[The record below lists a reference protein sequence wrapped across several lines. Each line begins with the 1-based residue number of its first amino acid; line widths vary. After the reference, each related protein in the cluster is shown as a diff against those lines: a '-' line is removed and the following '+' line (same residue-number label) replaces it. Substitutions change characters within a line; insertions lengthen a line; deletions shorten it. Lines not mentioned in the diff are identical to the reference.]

1 MSSNANSGKRKQ
13 LRFLQQSS
21 NGSSAVTGEE
31 RRRASSIDGIH
42 SIEPVLDTR
51 AQKTSKKKKKKHS
64 GSAGRNGRRPPA
76 SPVGSGS
83 GSNATIFEEA
93 EDCLAQSLLIFLYA
107 DLRLLSST
115 GRIST
120 KFETLCIASDQA
132 ERTTAA
138 HMAGISGDYAS
149 MVDDENTNKGIS
161 PAQIM
166 AVLMIELRKEV
177 LAWRKTRRF
186 EEETS
191 IMSTIYDKND
201 RKKVEDDMHA
211 GLRCYNLMVGEDL
224 RYDIPEFTA
233 SQPGTFRR
241 PRELVDLIRQH
252 MEERQERQERQ
263 SQLKRGGVA
272 SAVEL
277 PPVQGTGAHS
287 ASVTELVLDNESNVP
302 DNNSF
307 GKMSAA
313 TAPAS
318 GGGDEA
324 TRRDLAVSSEVDDT
338 VAATEA
344 NVELNKPK
352 SLKRNLSSQKMQTL
366 QEEFQQRR
374 ERVMEGVQRQTEV
387 LRQGE
392 DAVARHQFEDV
403 GDAFVRMAQE
413 GGIDTTGDLGTYRR
427 KLSEEELLDYMEKA
441 VESRDA
447 GNLDFMSSFFKDGS
461 VSQVMVKSPAR
472 VVWLNDWY
480 PLKDCTYG
488 ISVDKERKRVLLVFR
503 GAITRADWGHAGKM
517 DLKKV
522 ANPIQGD
529 GLSKDIKVHNG
540 FYRFLFRKRK
550 DTGTRKYDEI
560 ANILHHYGSKFGDDY
575 SLVVTGYSLGG
586 ALSTI
591 FSFYASTDEKFTK
604 IGPIQLYTFGCPYV
618 GGLAFYESFR
628 HQERR
633 GKLQLVRFFN
643 KRDGVAHL
651 PVSWT
656 GDYQHVGISVRLP
669 KVRSRLMRY
678 LVPEPIPEIRYP
690 KDKNRLGF
698 YLRSLKENYFFNMPL
713 PWKIRETHGLN
724 ELQKRMLRARV
735 LSENG
740 QRYPLHNMSL
750 SDLYGALVFND
761 EDDKGGRNGPSNRPD
776 AGKKA
781 EV

>member
-1 MSSNANSGKRKQ
+1 VKGGHTGNQIMSSTADSGRWKQ

-21 NGSSAVTGEE
+21 AGSSAVTDEG
-31 RRRASSIDGIH
+31 RLRTSSIDGIH
-42 SIEPVLDTR
+42 DIEPVVD
-51 AQKTSKKKKKKHS
+51 ASKKKKKKRA
-64 GSAGRNGRRPPA
+64 GSARRSAANPPSSNGTGRN
-76 SPVGSGS
+76 
-83 GSNATIFEEA
+83 ATVFEEA

-120 KFETLCIASDQA
+120 KFETLCIASDEA

-138 HMAGISGDYAS
+138 HMAGISNDYAS
-149 MVDDENTNKGIS
+149 LVDDKNANTGIS

-191 IMSTIYDKND
+191 IMSTIYDKSD
-201 RKKVEDDMHA
+201 RKKIEDDMHA
-211 GLRCYNLMVGEDL
+211 SLRCYNLMVGEDL

-233 SQPGTFRR
+233 SQPGTFLR
-241 PRELVDLIRQH
+241 PRELVDLIRSH
-252 MEERQERQERQ
+252 MEERQERQ
-263 SQLKRGGVA
+263 SQVKRGGSA

-277 PPVQGTGAHS
+277 PSVQGERADN
-287 ASVTELVLDNESNVP
+287 ASNTQVYVSNR
-302 DNNSF
+302 NNVSGDSPF
-307 GKMSAA
+307 RKMLSAA
-313 TAPAS
+313 MAPAS
-318 GGGDEA
+318 GVGGEPAGRDSAVSLEVNEVTTAAEA
-324 TRRDLAVSSEVDDT
+324 TAEP
-338 VAATEA
+338 
-344 NVELNKPK
+344 NKPRPLMR
-352 SLKRNLSSQKMQTL
+352 SLSSQKMQTL
-366 QEEFQQRR
+366 QGEFQQRR
-374 ERVMEGVQRQTEV
+374 ERVMGGVQRQTEV

-413 GGIDTTGDLGTYRR
+413 GGIDTAGDLGTYRR

-441 VESRDA
+441 VDSRDTS
-447 GNLDFMSSFFKDGS
+447 NLDFMSSFFKDGS

-522 ANPIQGD
+522 ENPIQGD
-529 GLSKDIKVHNG
+529 GLSKHILVHNG
-540 FYRFLFRKRK
+540 FYRFLFRTRK
-550 DTGTRKYDEI
+550 DTGTRKFDEI
-560 ANILHHYGSKFGDDY
+560 ANILHHYGSKFGGDY

-591 FSFYASTDEKFTK
+591 FGLYASTDEKFTST
-604 IGPIQLYTFGCPYV
+604 GPIQIYTFGCPYV
-618 GGLAFYESFR
+618 GGTAFFETFR
-628 HQERR
+628 HQERKE
-633 GKLQLVRFFN
+633 KLQLVRFFN
-643 KRDGVAHL
+643 KRDGVTHL

-656 GDYQHVGISVRLP
+656 GEYQHVGISVRLP
-669 KVRSRLMRY
+669 KVRSRLVRY
-678 LVPEPIPEIRYP
+678 LVPEPIPDIRYP
-690 KDKNRLGF
+690 KDTNRIGF
-698 YLRSLKENYFFNMPL
+698 YLRALKENYFFNMPL

-724 ELQKRMLRARV
+724 ELQMRMLRARV

-740 QRYPLHNMSL
+740 QRFPLHNMSL
-750 SDLYGALVFND
+750 SDLYDALVFED
-761 EDDKGGRNGPSNRPD
+761 EDDRKVQSRNTS
-776 AGKKA
+776 KKA
-781 EV
+781 EL

>member
-21 NGSSAVTGEE
+21 TGSSAVTDEG
-31 RRRASSIDGIH
+31 RLRASSIDGIH
-42 SIEPVLDTR
+42 SIEPVVDDR
-51 AQKTSKKKKKKHS
+51 AQKSSKKKKKKQS
-64 GSAGRNGRRPPA
+64 GSAGRNGRRPLAP
-76 SPVGSGS
+76 PVGSGS

-132 ERTTAA
+132 ERTTAE

-149 MVDDENTNKGIS
+149 LVDDENTSEGIS

-191 IMSTIYDKND
+191 IMSTIYDKSD

-252 MEERQERQERQ
+252 MEEQRQERQERQ
-263 SQLKRGGVA
+263 SQLKRGGAA

-277 PPVQGTGAHS
+277 PSVQGVGADS
-287 ASVTELVLDNESNVP
+287 ASDTEVDVGDNSP
-302 DNNSF
+302 

-318 GGGDEA
+318 DGEGEA
-324 TRRDLAVSSEVDDT
+324 VRRHSAASSEVNDT
-338 VAATEA
+338 AAAATEA
-344 NVELNKPK
+344 TAELNKSR
-352 SLKRNLSSQKMQTL
+352 SLKRTLSSQKIQTL

-447 GNLDFMSSFFKDGS
+447 SNLDFMSSFFKDGS

-517 DLKKV
+517 DLKRV

-529 GLSKDIKVHNG
+529 GLSKHIKVHNG

-560 ANILHHYGSKFGDDY
+560 ANILHHYGSRFGDDY

-591 FSFYASTDEKFTK
+591 FSLYASTDEKFTN

-628 HQERR
+628 HQERK

-643 KRDGVAHL
+643 KRDGIAHL

-656 GDYQHVGISVRLP
+656 GEYQHVGIGVRLP

-750 SDLYGALVFND
+750 SDLYDALVFNN
-761 EDDKGGRNGPSNRPD
+761 EDDKSGRNGASDRSD
-776 AGKKA
+776 ADKKA

>member
-21 NGSSAVTGEE
+21 TGSSAITDEG
-31 RRRASSIDGIH
+31 RLRASSIDGIH
-42 SIEPVLDTR
+42 SIEPVVDDR
-51 AQKTSKKKKKKHS
+51 AQKSSKKKKKKQS
-64 GSAGRNGRRPPA
+64 GNAGRNGRRPPA
-76 SPVGSGS
+76 STVGSGI

-132 ERTTAA
+132 ERTTAE

-149 MVDDENTNKGIS
+149 LVDNENTSEGIS

-191 IMSTIYDKND
+191 IMSTIYDKSD

-263 SQLKRGGVA
+263 SQLKRGGSA

-277 PPVQGTGAHS
+277 PSVQGAGADS
-287 ASVTELVLDNESNVP
+287 ASDTEVDVGDNAP
-302 DNNSF
+302 

-318 GGGDEA
+318 DGGGEA
-324 TRRDLAVSSEVDDT
+324 ARRDSAASSEVNDT
-338 VAATEA
+338 AAAVTEA
-344 NVELNKPK
+344 TAELNKSR
-352 SLKRNLSSQKMQTL
+352 SLKRTLSSQKIQTL

-447 GNLDFMSSFFKDGS
+447 SNLDFMSSFFKDGS

-488 ISVDKERKRVLLVFR
+488 ISVDRERKRVLLVFR

-517 DLKKV
+517 DLKRV

-529 GLSKDIKVHNG
+529 GLSKHIKVHNG

-591 FSFYASTDEKFTK
+591 FSLYASTDEKFTN

-628 HQERR
+628 HQERK

-643 KRDGVAHL
+643 KRDGIAHL

-656 GDYQHVGISVRLP
+656 GEYQHVGIGVRLP

-678 LVPEPIPEIRYP
+678 LVPEPIPEIRHP

-750 SDLYGALVFND
+750 SDLYDALVFNN
-761 EDDKGGRNGPSNRPD
+761 EDDKNGRNSASNRSD
-776 AGKKA
+776 ADKKA

>member
-21 NGSSAVTGEE
+21 TGSSAGTDEE
-31 RRRASSIDGIH
+31 RRRASSIDEIH
-42 SIEPVLDTR
+42 SIEPVVDTR
-51 AQKTSKKKKKKHS
+51 ATKTPKKKKKKDS
-64 GSAGRNGRRPPA
+64 GSSGRNGRRPPA
-76 SPVGSGS
+76 ATVGSGS
-83 GSNATIFEEA
+83 GSNTTIFDEA

-120 KFETLCIASDQA
+120 KFETLCCASDEA

-149 MVDDENTNKGIS
+149 LIDDENTNKGIS

-166 AVLMIELRKEV
+166 AVLIIELRKEV

-191 IMSTIYDKND
+191 IMSTIYDKSD

-252 MEERQERQERQ
+252 MEERHERQ
-263 SQLKRGGVA
+263 SQLKREGEA

-277 PPVQGTGAHS
+277 PPVQGTGANS
-287 ASVTELVLDNESNVP
+287 ASDSEVVPGNGSSASDDNLP
-302 DNNSF
+302 
-307 GKMSAA
+307 GIMSAV
-313 TAPAS
+313 TASAS
-318 GGGDEA
+318 GEGIEA
-324 TRRDLAVSSEVDDT
+324 ARRDSAVSFEVNET
-338 VAATEA
+338 AAGAAEA
-344 NVELNKPK
+344 NVELNRPR
-352 SLKRNLSSQKMQTL
+352 SLKRSLSSQKIQTL

-447 GNLDFMSSFFKDGS
+447 RSLDFMSSFFKDGS
-461 VSQVMVKSPAR
+461 VCQVMVKSPAR

-517 DLKKV
+517 DLKRV
-522 ANPIQGD
+522 ENPIQGD
-529 GLSKDIKVHNG
+529 GLSKHIKVHNG
-540 FYRFLFRKRK
+540 FYRFLFRIRK

-560 ANILHHYGSKFGDDY
+560 ANILHYYGTRLGDDY

-591 FSFYASTDEKFTK
+591 FSLYASVDEKFTK
-604 IGPIQLYTFGCPYV
+604 TGPIQLYTFGCPFV
-618 GGLAFYESFR
+618 GGTAFYESFR
-628 HQERR
+628 HQERK
-633 GKLQLVRFFN
+633 GKLQLARFFN

-656 GDYQHVGISVRLP
+656 GEYQHVGISVRLP

-678 LVPEPIPEIRYP
+678 LVPEPIPQIRYP
-690 KDKNRLGF
+690 RDKNRLGF

-735 LSENG
+735 LCEDG

-750 SDLYGALVFND
+750 SDLYDALVFND
-761 EDDKGGRNGPSNRPD
+761 EDDKSGRKVSSNRSAD

>member
-1 MSSNANSGKRKQ
+1 MSSTANSGKQKKK
-13 LRFLQQSS
+13 LRFQHHSS
-21 NGSSAVTGEE
+21 TGSSAGTIEK
-31 RRRASSIDGIH
+31 RLRASSIDGIRD
-42 SIEPVLDTR
+42 IEAVDVCTKKLSKRKGQNENKSAQRPV
-51 AQKTSKKKKKKHS
+51 
-64 GSAGRNGRRPPA
+64 
-76 SPVGSGS
+76 SPVGDTTATTRSS
-83 GSNATIFEEA
+83 NNATIFEEA

-120 KFETLCIASDQA
+120 KFETLCIASDEA

-149 MVDDENTNKGIS
+149 LVDDERTSKGIS

-177 LAWRKTRRF
+177 LAWKKTRHL
-186 EEETS
+186 EEGTS
-191 IMSTIYDKND
+191 IMSTIYDKSD
-201 RKKVEDDMHA
+201 RKKIEDDMHSS
-211 GLRCYNLMVGEDL
+211 LRCYNLMVGEDL

-241 PRELVDLIRQH
+241 PRELVDLFRHH
-252 MEERQERQERQ
+252 MEERQERQ
-263 SQLKRGGVA
+263 SQLKRSGGSA
-272 SAVEL
+272 STAVEL
-277 PPVQGTGAHS
+277 SPVQGAGADRC
-287 ASVTELVLDNESNVP
+287 ASDTEIDVNNGNNVSRDNSP
-302 DNNSF
+302 S
-307 GKMSAA
+307 KMSAA

-318 GGGDEA
+318 GADSS
-324 TRRDLAVSSEVDDT
+324 AVSSVNET
-338 VAATEA
+338 ATAAAEA
-344 NVELNKPK
+344 PVELNKPR
-352 SLKRNLSSQKMQTL
+352 SLKRSLSSQKMQTL

-387 LRQGE
+387 LREGD

-441 VESRDA
+441 VESRDTT
-447 GNLDFMSSFFKDGS
+447 NLDFMSSFFKDGS

-517 DLKKV
+517 DLKRV
-522 ANPIQGD
+522 ENPIQGD
-529 GLSKDIKVHNG
+529 GLPGHIKVHNG
-540 FYRFLFRKRK
+540 FYRFLFRTRK

-560 ANILHHYGSKFGDDY
+560 ANIVHYYGSKFGNDY

-591 FSFYASTDEKFTK
+591 FSLYASTDEKFTN

-618 GGLAFYESFR
+618 GGTAFYESFR
-628 HQERR
+628 HQERK
-633 GKLQLVRFFN
+633 GKLQLARFFN
-643 KRDGVAHL
+643 NRDGVAHL

-656 GDYQHVGISVRLP
+656 GEYQHVGISVRLP
-669 KVRSRLMRY
+669 KVRSRLLRY
-678 LVPEPIPEIRYP
+678 LVPEPIPRIRYP
-690 KDKNRLGF
+690 KDKSRLGF

-724 ELQKRMLRARV
+724 ELQMRMLRARV
-735 LSENG
+735 LSENSH
-740 QRYPLHNMSL
+740 RHPSHNMSL
-750 SDLYGALVFND
+750 SDLYDALVFND
-761 EDDKGGRNGPSNRPD
+761 EDDKSGRKGGSSNV
-776 AGKKA
+776 GK
-781 EV
+781 

>member
-1 MSSNANSGKRKQ
+1 MSSSSNSEKQIKR
-13 LRFLQQSS
+13 LRFQHHSS
-21 NGSSAVTGEE
+21 DGSLADDTVENRPRST
-31 RRRASSIDGIH
+31 
-42 SIEPVLDTR
+42 SIEGILDIEAVDDHT
-51 AQKTSKKKKKKHS
+51 KKPSKKKK
-64 GSAGRNGRRPPA
+64 GQNESAGRSARRPAP
-76 SPVGSGS
+76 PVGGTTGTTSK
-83 GSNATIFEEA
+83 NATIFEEA

-120 KFETLCIASDQA
+120 KFETLCIASDEA

-149 MVDDENTNKGIS
+149 LVDDETTSKGIS

-177 LAWRKTRRF
+177 LAWRKTRHF

-191 IMSTIYDKND
+191 IMSTIYDKAD
-201 RKKVEDDMHA
+201 RKKIEDDMHA
-211 GLRCYNLMVGEDL
+211 SLRCYNLMVGEDL

-241 PRELVDLIRQH
+241 PREIVDLIRHH
-252 MEERQERQERQ
+252 MEERQERQ
-263 SQLKRGGVA
+263 SQLKRSGGSA

-277 PPVQGTGAHS
+277 TPVKGSDGNRR
-287 ASVTELVLDNESNVP
+287 ASDSEIIVNIESNTTQDISP
-302 DNNSF
+302 S
-307 GKMSAA
+307 KMSAA
-313 TAPAS
+313 AAPAS
-318 GGGDEA
+318 GGGNEFA
-324 TRRDLAVSSEVDDT
+324 PGVSAVSSEVNET
-338 VAATEA
+338 ATAAAEA
-344 NVELNKPK
+344 PIDPSK
-352 SLKRNLSSQKMQTL
+352 SRSFKRSLSSQRIQTL

-441 VESRDA
+441 VESRDTA
-447 GNLDFMSSFFKDGS
+447 NLDFMNSFFKDGS

-503 GAITRADWGHAGKM
+503 GAITRADWGHAGKL
-517 DLKKV
+517 DLKRV
-522 ANPIQGD
+522 ENPIKGE
-529 GLSKDIKVHNG
+529 GLRRHMKVHNG
-540 FYRFLFRKRK
+540 FYRFLFRTRK

-560 ANILHHYGSKFGDDY
+560 ANILHYYGSKFGNDY

-591 FSFYASTDEKFTK
+591 FSLYASTDEKFTN

-618 GGLAFYESFR
+618 GGTAFYDSFR
-628 HQERR
+628 HQERK
-633 GKLQLVRFFN
+633 GKLQLARFFN
-643 KRDGVAHL
+643 NRDGVAHL

-656 GDYQHVGISVRLP
+656 GEYQHVGIGVRLP
-669 KVRSRLMRY
+669 KVRSRLLRY
-678 LVPEPIPEIRYP
+678 LVPEPIPRIRYP
-690 KDKNRLGF
+690 RDKSRLGF
-698 YLRSLKENYFFNMPL
+698 YLRSLKENYFFNMSL

-724 ELQKRMLRARV
+724 ELQKRLLRARV
-735 LSENG
+735 LSENSD
-740 QRYPLHNMSL
+740 RYPLHNMSL
-750 SDLYGALVFND
+750 NDLYDALVFND
-761 EDDKGGRNGPSNRPD
+761 EDDESGGKRRSSNVRN
-776 AGKKA
+776 
-781 EV
+781 